1 MKNQKRTISIFILA
15 GGKSSRMGRDK
26 GLIPLKGRP
35 MISYLIETIEGL
47 DLPIFII
54 SNEPGYKSFGYPVF
68 PDLVKDKGPLG
79 GILSALSHTEVDH
92 CLVLSCDSPFTSQDV
107 IKELISEAVLDQIT
121 LGQLGGKLL
130 PFPGVYPG
138 SLKEKVRQNLEA
150 NHLKLQSFV
159 LENPHHLIAWEERC
173 QNPEKQFANL
183 NTPEDIRFWEEKIK

>member
-35 MISYLIETIEGL
+35 MISYLIETIVGL
-47 DLPIFII
+47 DLSVSII
-54 SNEPGYKSFGYPVF
+54 SNESGYESFGYPIF

-79 GILSALSHTEVDH
+79 GILSAFSNTETDH
-92 CLVLSCDSPFTSQDV
+92 CLILSCDSPFTSQDV

-159 LENPHHLIAWEERC
+159 LESPHHLIAWEERC
-173 QNPEKQFANL
+173 RNPERQFANL